1 MWAVSAPLQQLA
13 CLKMPHRALLLLPL
27 SEEQQL
33 LLCPGLNGEVY
44 GEAGLGSYARVC
56 VVELEC
62 LQFILHA
69 ATRWKLSTGALD
81 SQNSNLLLT
90 SIILY

>member
-1 MWAVSAPLQQLA
+1 MQQLA
-13 CLKMPHRALLLLPL
+13 CLKLPHRALRLPL

-69 ATRWKLSTGALD
+69 ATRWKLSTERSCGL
-81 SQNSNLLLT
+81 SSRLYGRNGRLLR
-90 SIILY
+90 